1 MSTVKWFSGGNER
14 GDQAVNIINVLLD
27 YKDLSQNDQLRK
39 TLLEYKVELQKQ
51 GSSVPFILSRMNLD
65 ISKSLRNDGV
75 YLNEEQ
81 KKYLKQLTS
90 LSNIRYGNQIN
101 YLYHFIFDNEKV
113 IFLFGIIGV
122 VLSKNCDFK

>member
-90 LSNIRYGNQIN
+90 LSNIRYGN
-101 YLYHFIFDNEKV
+101 
-113 IFLFGIIGV
+113 
-122 VLSKNCDFK
+122 